1 MLQETSFSISG
12 SHMVVGV
19 VDRVDMSSLPAD
31 ADEFDELT
39 DEDVPT
45 VEIPDFDPDDL
56 EEMDTLF
63 EGHPLIEVLT
73 PESKV
78 RIILALL
85 RVPEGQFRPTDIYDR
100 ARISHDTWHKYKET
114 LVDKY
119 GVIEHVGQVGNS
131 PLYQINEDS
140 EIVQILDQLIGA
152 AGEQKRE
159 WITVDGD

>member
-1 MLQETSFSISG
+1 MG
-12 SHMVVGV
+12 SVP
-19 VDRVDMSSLPAD
+19 DES
-31 ADEFDELT
+31 DEFEELS

-45 VEIPDFDPDDL
+45 VAIEGVDADEI

-85 RVPEGQFRPTDIYDR
+85 RVPDGEFRPTDIYDR

-119 GVIEHVGQVGNS
+119 GVIEHVGNIGNS
-131 PLYQINEDS
+131 PLYQINENSELVALIDS
-140 EIVQILDQLIGA
+140 MIGA
-152 AGEQKRE
+152 AGEQQRE
-159 WITVDGD
+159 WIADHRDA

>member
-1 MLQETSFSISG
+1 
-12 SHMVVGV
+12 
-19 VDRVDMSSLPAD
+19 MSSVPK
-31 ADEFDELT
+31 DEPGESEELS
-39 DEDVPT
+39 DKDVPT
-45 VEIPDFDPDDL
+45 VAIEGFDADDL
-56 EEMDTLF
+56 EEIDTLF

-85 RVPEGQFRPTDIYDR
+85 RVPEGTFRPTDIYDR

-119 GVIEHVGQVGNS
+119 GVINHVGNIGNS
-131 PLYQINEDS
+131 PLYSINEDS
-140 EIVQILDQLIGA
+140 DLVALIDSMISA

-159 WITVDGD
+159 WITDHRDE

>member
-1 MLQETSFSISG
+1 MG
-12 SHMVVGV
+12 SVPI
-19 VDRVDMSSLPAD
+19 DDP
-31 ADEFDELT
+31 DEFDELS

-45 VEIPDFDPDDL
+45 VAIEGFDADDL

-63 EGHPLIEVLT
+63 EGHPLIDVLT

-78 RIILALL
+78 RIIVALL
-85 RVPEGQFRPTDIYDR
+85 RVPDGKFRPTDIYDR
-100 ARISHDTWHKYKET
+100 ARVSHDTWHKYKET

-119 GVIEHVGQVGNS
+119 GVIEQVGKIGNS

-140 EIVQILDQLIGA
+140 ELVPLIDQLVTA

-159 WITVDGD
+159 WIDHRDE